1 MAMAKLGDGGFSGE
15 TKGTGVFYVMRRVDL
30 CPYHKCYQ
38 TLATTASAMA
48 DGGEVA
54 VALRRRRASIA
65 PPKLGMSFTVSLRS

>member
-65 PPKLGMSFTVSLRS
+65 PPKLGTSFTRLLRS